1 MARWNAG
8 MKPNPS
14 AAATSPRPPRSPRE
28 RALWLALAIV
38 MALVAVLGVPVSFYR
53 VALLLAALFLLLR
66 LVVPWRWLKAL
77 TGALAIVLLLFTGG
91 LMALF
96 GVPHIAVSA
105 PSPDGEVTAE
115 LVETARLLD
124 RHFLVRLTTYWLGV
138 VPVSREVYDS
148 PDEGPRGGERFLWS
162 RDGRHVLL
170 VGTQLF
176 AIDEACL
183 ASGEAL
189 YLLVDRLT
197 GTLRSNAT
205 QTRGPRFRLEDLA
218 RMDFAALPAPG
229 SPTWH
234 DSKRRCVP
242 PAWP

>member
-1 MARWNAG
+1 MR
-8 MKPNPS
+8 PNRS
-14 AAATSPRPPRSPRE
+14 AAGTSPRPPRAPRD
-28 RALWLALAIV
+28 RGLWLALAIV
-38 MALVAVLGVPVSFYR
+38 MALVAVLVVPVPFYR

-66 LVVPWRWLKAL
+66 LVVPSRWLRAL
-77 TGALAIVLLLFTGG
+77 TGALAIVLLLFIGAG
-91 LMALF
+91 MALF

-105 PSPDGEVTAE
+105 PAPDGEVTAE
-115 LVETARLLD
+115 LVETAWLLD

-138 VPVSREVYDS
+138 VPVTREIYDS

-197 GTLRSNAT
+197 GTLRSNAA

-218 RMDFAALPAPG
+218 GMDFGALLAAG

-234 DSKRRCVP
+234 DAKRRCVP
-242 PAWP
+242 PVWP